1 MWVRSVRLFPG
12 QGSFRPGCLAALR
25 AGRDVS
31 ELLAEIDEVG
41 SEFGYAPVTPALS
54 DPDTGG
60 DPESAR
66 ERDQVQLA
74 VFAQALAINTAR
86 GKPDVREVLV
96 GHSIGEIASLT
107 AAGVFDAATGARVVC
122 LRNTVLQDEPRA
134 GGGLMALAIS
144 AQRAAHLLAAVG
156 DHRLAIAA
164 ENAPRQTVVSG
175 SWEALDELA
184 VVGRAMKIEAIAL
197 KAPYAF
203 HNPALRSAAAR
214 FAELLSPLHRR
225 PLQARVYSPI
235 AQAYY
240 SDDDDLA
247 EQIASHL
254 YLPVRFTGAIRAL
267 HAAGVSEFIECAP
280 VGVLGKL
287 VAATVPDVV
296 VRLHRESAESAY
308 AAEPEDRR
316 TASIVAEPPSQRWGG
331 PAVASAA
338 EVPLETAQS
347 AGSETPPTVLDR
359 EAVLA
364 DLRSIYAA
372 ALDYPET
379 VITDEADLE
388 ADLGVDSM
396 QQTELLIRVSAQYEL
411 PPPGKG
417 DGIADITTLSDVAEF
432 VIAGSRASS

>member
-1 MWVRSVRLFPG
+1 
-12 QGSFRPGCLAALR
+12 
-25 AGRDVS
+25 
-31 ELLAEIDEVG
+31 
-41 SEFGYAPVTPALS
+41 
-54 DPDTGG
+54 
-60 DPESAR
+60 
-66 ERDQVQLA
+66 
-74 VFAQALAINTAR
+74 
-86 GKPDVREVLV
+86 
-96 GHSIGEIASLT
+96 
-107 AAGVFDAATGARVVC
+107 VVC

-134 GGGLMALAIS
+134 SGGLIALAIS
-144 AQRAAHLLAAVG
+144 TERAAHLLAAVD

-175 SWEALDELA
+175 PCEALDELA
-184 VVGRAMKIEAIAL
+184 VVSRAMKIEAIAL

-214 FAELLSPLHRR
+214 FAELLSPLRR
-225 PLQARVYSPI
+225 RSLQARVYSPI

-254 YLPVRFTGAIRAL
+254 YLPVRFTGAIHAL
-267 HAAGVSEFIECAP
+267 HAAGVSEFMECAP
-280 VGVLGKL
+280 VGVLQKL

-296 VRLHRESAESAY
+296 FRLHEGSAHAQ
-308 AAEPEDRR
+308 EPEDRQVPG
-316 TASIVAEPPSQRWGG
+316 TLAEPPSQPR
-331 PAVASAA
+331 PAVAPAA
-338 EVPLETAQS
+338 EVPLEATES
-347 AGSETPPTVLDR
+347 AGRETPPAVLDR

-364 DLRSIYAA
+364 DLRSMYAA

-396 QQTELLIRVSAQYEL
+396 QQTELLVRVSAHYEL

-432 VIAGSRASS
+432 VIAGSRDDH